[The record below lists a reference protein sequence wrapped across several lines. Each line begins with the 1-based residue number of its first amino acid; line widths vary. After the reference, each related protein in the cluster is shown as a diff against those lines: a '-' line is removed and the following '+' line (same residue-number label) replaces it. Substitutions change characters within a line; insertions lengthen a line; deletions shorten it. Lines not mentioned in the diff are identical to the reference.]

1 MKDMKTRGEKSR
13 RRFLKSLAAGS
24 AAVITLQGLGKS
36 KGQAGVATGQPTDVG
51 SKGYRL
57 TAHIR
62 RYYNAAQF

>member
-1 MKDMKTRGEKSR
+1 MKDMKTRCERSR

-24 AAVITLQGLGKS
+24 AAIITARGLGKS
-36 KGQAGVATGQPTDVG
+36 KAQVGAAAGQPTDAG

-62 RYYNAAQF
+62 RYYEAARF